1 MGYVVNRQDRWYA
14 VNYEGMDPL
23 TGRDRRR
30 WHPAVDEAT
39 ARTVA
44 AALPAART
52 GSSAL
57 HGMTLARFMRT
68 RWLPACDG
76 RLRPTTFFRYR
87 QMTERYVL
95 PQLGRV
101 PLRRL
106 TIVHLERLYA
116 ELRTRGRQDGEPLAP
131 KTVLNV
137 HQVLRTALGDAER
150 KGLVSRN
157 VAGFM
162 DPPCHGIAPEQR
174 CWDDAQLRAFLNV
187 AADHRL
193 GPALWLTAMTG
204 MRRGEVLGLRWS
216 DIDLEAERLAVQ
228 RSVTCTGYQVH
239 TTPTKT
245 RTSRRPIDLD
255 QRTVSVL
262 TEWRAVQAAELGG
275 DSRAGVVFTRA
286 NGQPVHPHVLSQTF
300 ERVQVKAGLPR
311 IRLHDLRH
319 THATLLLKAGV
330 PLKVVSERL
339 GHSSPAFTMAVYQ
352 HVLPGMQRDAADTFA
367 RLVAEANATASDVV
381 PVDAR

>member
-14 VNYEGMDPL
+14 VNYEGMDPV

-30 WHPAVDEAT
+30 WHPAADEEA
-39 ARTVA
+39 ARALA
-44 AALPAART
+44 AALPAARAR
-52 GSSAL
+52 SSAL

-76 RLRPTTFFRYR
+76 RLRPTTSFRYR

-95 PQLGRV
+95 PHLDRV

-106 TIVHLERLYA
+106 SIVHLERLYA
-116 ELRTRGRQDGEPLAP
+116 ELQTCGRHDGEPLAP

-157 VAGFM
+157 VAGLM
-162 DPPCHGIAPEQR
+162 APPCHGIAPEQR
-174 CWDDAQLRAFLNV
+174 CWDDAQLRAFLTV
-187 AADHRL
+187 AGEHRL

-204 MRRGEVLGLRWS
+204 MRRGEVLGLCWS
-216 DIDLEAERLAVQ
+216 DIDLEAERLSVQ

-245 RTSRRPIDLD
+245 RTSRRAIDLD
-255 QRTVSVL
+255 HRTVAVL
-262 TEWRAVQAAELGG
+262 TKWRDVQAAELGSDG
-275 DSRAGVVFTRA
+275 RDGVVFTRA

-300 ERVQVKAGLPR
+300 DRVQANAGLPR
-311 IRLHDLRH
+311 IRLHDLRVRH
-319 THATLLLKAGV
+319 EAPCIRAG
-330 PLKVVSERL
+330 
-339 GHSSPAFTMAVYQ
+339 
-352 HVLPGMQRDAADTFA
+352 
-367 RLVAEANATASDVV
+367 
-381 PVDAR
+381 